1 MQDPVFGF
9 TRKDAEA
16 LLRLINEESS
26 QSANVTDTYD
36 ATACY
41 LGVATSAITAYN
53 ATTLT
58 LGNGQAQFKAI
69 SSAGV
74 ISNTWSGTV
83 YNFGTAIPDS
93 ARLMIWRVG
102 DKHIAVEIC

>member
-1 MQDPVFGF
+1 MADAVFGF

-16 LLRLINEESS
+16 LLRLINEET
-26 QSANVTDTYD
+26 QQTGNITNTYD

-41 LGVATSAITAYN
+41 LGIATSAISAYN
-53 ATTLT
+53 SGTLT

-74 ISNTWSGTV
+74 ISDTWSGTV
-83 YNFGTAIPDS
+83 YNFGSAI
-93 ARLMIWRVG
+93 ANGAKLMIWRVG
-102 DKHIAVEIC
+102 DKHVAVEVC